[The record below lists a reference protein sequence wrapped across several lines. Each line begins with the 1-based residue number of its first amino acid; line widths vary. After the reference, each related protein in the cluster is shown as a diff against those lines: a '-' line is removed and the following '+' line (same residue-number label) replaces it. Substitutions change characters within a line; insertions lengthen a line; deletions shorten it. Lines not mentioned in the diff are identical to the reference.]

1 NIFLG
6 SHFGNLY
13 INKINIFEKN
23 YNMKSTGITREVDEL
38 GRIVNKEF
46 NFNISK
52 IENICNKPYKQV
64 LVILNVTE
72 LKIYLVPP

>member
-1 NIFLG
+1 
-6 SHFGNLY
+6 
-13 INKINIFEKN
+13 
-23 YNMKSTGITREVDEL
+23 MKSTGITREVDEL
-38 GRIVNKEF
+38 ARIVNKEF